1 MPNYT
6 RLAVA
11 LLALAACSNSDAKP
25 ARTPD
30 AVRAVRTVPIVYD
43 SSSQTV
49 TGTGVLAARDEV
61 QLGFKVGGV
70 IVHVAVREGE
80 TVARGQVIAT
90 LDLRE
95 IDAQVAKARSAA
107 AKAQRDAERARTLYR
122 DSVATLAQMQD
133 ATTALEVAQADL
145 DAARFNRQY
154 ATIVAPSAGTVLRR
168 HAEPGELVAQGAAI
182 VTLASAT
189 GGRVF
194 RVGLSDRDLMRVRLG
209 QRASVQFDALPDRP
223 FAGAVRE
230 VAAAATP
237 GAGTYAVE
245 IALPT
250 AASLAT
256 GLVGRVEIAT
266 NVGERTALVPISAI
280 VEADGERATVFVVDS
295 TPPRARR
302 VPVIV
307 THLRGDH
314 VSVRGALDG
323 TRGVVTDGSAYLDDG
338 MAVKVVP

>member
-1 MPNYT
+1 MPNYF
-6 RLAVA
+6 R
-11 LLALAACSNSDAKP
+11 LALAASVLAACRDSDAKQAAP
-25 ARTPD
+25 E
-30 AVRAVRTVPIVYD
+30 AVRAVRTAPIVFD
-43 SSSQTV
+43 TTSQPV
-49 TGTGVLAARDEV
+49 TATGVLAARDEV
-61 QLGFKVGGV
+61 HLGFKIGGV
-70 IVHVAVREGE
+70 IEQIAVREGQ

-107 AKAQRDAERARTLYR
+107 TKATRDAERARSLYR
-122 DSVATLAQMQD
+122 DSVVTLAQMQD

-145 DAARFNRQY
+145 QAAQFNRQY
-154 ATIVAPSAGTVLRR
+154 ATIIAPSAGTVLRR
-168 HAEPGELVAQGAAI
+168 HAEPGELVAPGAGI

-194 RVGLSDRDLMRVRLG
+194 RVGLVDRDLMRVRLG
-209 QRASVQFDALPDRP
+209 QQATVRFDALPGQT
-223 FAGAVRE
+223 FAGTVRE
-230 VAAAATP
+230 VAAAPTQ

-256 GLVGRVEIAT
+256 GLVGRAEIET
-266 NVGERTALVPISAI
+266 SSGDRTAVVPIEAI

-302 VPVIV
+302 VPVTI
-307 THLRGDH
+307 TYLRGNH
-314 VSVRGALDG
+314 VGVRGALG
-323 TRGVVTDGSAYLDDG
+323 GIRQVVSEGSAYLDDG
-338 MAVKVVP
+338 MAVRVVR